1 MRCGNWRC
9 ANDGED
15 GGIPCR
21 PGATVGEVFQ
31 GLWDGAWKRAD
42 SGFVERQASGP
53 GDAENGG
60 GTMTEQSKTVEWASV
75 NDALERAVDNLD
87 IEWVDDSFSYE
98 YGSIIGTEIRR
109 GAVLAQDV
117 IEIDVRVP
125 YDAGWMPGEDENGIL
140 YAVRTVE
147 DQQINVT
154 VEPLEIKV
162 RLENGFWL
170 VRGIFNVEEVD

>member
-1 MRCGNWRC
+1 
-9 ANDGED
+9 
-15 GGIPCR
+15 
-21 PGATVGEVFQ
+21 
-31 GLWDGAWKRAD
+31 
-42 SGFVERQASGP
+42 
-53 GDAENGG
+53 
-60 GTMTEQSKTVEWASV
+60 MTEQSKTVEWASV